1 MTLEECYAAL
11 GGDYA
16 EVMGRLRSEKLVQKF
31 VLKFLNDPSYDLLQR
46 SWAAQDYDE
55 AFRAAHTIKGVCQNL
70 GFTLLYRSSAALCEA
85 LRNGFHP
92 EAPALAET
100 VTADYAQTTDAIR
113 AFRDAAGL

>member
-1 MTLEECYAAL
+1 MPLWAAT
-11 GGDYA
+11 
-16 EVMGRLRSEKLVQKF
+16 M
-31 VLKFLNDPSYDLLQR
+31 PR
-46 SWAAQDYDE
+46 SWAGSAAKSWCRSSCSSFWTTPATTCCSAQDYDE

-85 LRNGFHP
+85 LRSGFHP

-100 VTADYAQTTDAIR
+100 VAADYAQTTDAIR